1 MRSMKQQPFLLME
14 SCPASPNWQKV
25 SKAKHPGL
33 LMNASLQAI
42 AHGSDS
48 AQFFQIR
55 ASRGSFEKFHGAVI
69 DHYGGDD
76 TRIFREVTDT
86 GIALQTLTAATSRPL
101 PCMHLLPFS
110 MIWKAAGLWKM
121 PKGQEMRDFF
131 IMKLL

>member
-1 MRSMKQQPFLLME
+1 ME

-86 GIALQTLTAATSRPL
+86 GIALQTLTAADVPASSVHAPAAVL
-101 PCMHLLPFS
+101 YDME
-110 MIWKAAGLWKM
+110 AAGLWKM